1 MNDEHRKLVVSASD
15 GAGRVRRGLIGKRV
29 TVREVAALAGVS
41 ASTVSNVLNHPH
53 RVLPETVRRVEAAM
67 TELGW
72 TRNQI
77 AQQLRGGSRSLAVGA
92 VIVELAPNT
101 VELLDV
107 IRRALDGSGY
117 VLQITSSNRQ
127 LQHESRQIEL
137 FEQQRVRGML
147 VSPIHDHHSYLHRL
161 RRLEIP
167 VVVLG
172 RESASGDLCTVTTD
186 DFSGGRIAVE
196 YLSQLGHR
204 QIAVVGG
211 TSVNPHVQAR
221 RTGAQAGLRAGAS
234 LTILSTDRY
243 DEDAGLDAAHRIGAQ
258 AEHDRPT
265 AVFAINDRVAVGLQR
280 GLQLAGLRIPAD
292 ISIIGYDDIPQ
303 ARTAP
308 VALTTI
314 HNPHD
319 RIGAEAAALL
329 LEEIASADTQVTHVH
344 RHLLLQP
351 ELIVRDST
359 GKSRRYL
366 SS

>member
-1 MNDEHRKLVVSASD
+1 MNEEHRKLVVSESGGQERA
-15 GAGRVRRGLIGKRV
+15 AGSRIGERV
-29 TVREVAALAGVS
+29 TIREVAALAGVS

-53 RVLPETVRRVEAAM
+53 RVLPETVHRVEEAM

-72 TRNQI
+72 IRNQI
-77 AQQLRGGSRSLAVGA
+77 AQQLRGGGRSLAVGA
-92 VIVELAPNT
+92 VIGELAPNT

-107 IRRALDGSGY
+107 SRRALDGSGY

-127 LQHESRQIEL
+127 LEHESRQIDL
-137 FEQQRVRGML
+137 FEQQGVRGML
-147 VSPIHDHHSYLHRL
+147 LSPIQNHPSYLHRL
-161 RRLEIP
+161 RRLHVP

-172 RESASGDLCTVTTD
+172 RGSTSGELCTVSTD

-196 YLSQLGHR
+196 YLRRLGHR

-211 TSVNPHVQAR
+211 RSVNPHVQAR
-221 RTGAQAGLRAGAS
+221 RTGARAGARSGAS
-234 LTILSTDRY
+234 LTIVSTDRY
-243 DEDAGLDAAHRIGAQ
+243 DEGAGLDAAHRIAAQ
-258 AEHDRPT
+258 EARDRPT

-280 GLQLAGLRIPAD
+280 GLQLAGLRIPLD

-303 ARTAP
+303 AKTAP

-314 HNPHD
+314 HSPRD

-329 LEEIASADTQVTHVH
+329 LEEIAAADNQVTHVH

-359 GKSRRYL
+359 DQLTTGG
-366 SS
+366 